1 MTQDENDDT
10 KYEDA
15 FKLAFR
21 SGMVM
26 GYLLTSIGLV
36 VLYIMFLI
44 YQSIIG
50 LDTQDKS
57 IKAMES
63 LAG

>member
-1 MTQDENDDT
+1 MAVTQDENDDV
-10 KYEDA
+10 KYGEA

-36 VLYIMFLI
+36 IL
-44 YQSIIG
+44 
-50 LDTQDKS
+50 
-57 IKAMES
+57 
-63 LAG
+63 